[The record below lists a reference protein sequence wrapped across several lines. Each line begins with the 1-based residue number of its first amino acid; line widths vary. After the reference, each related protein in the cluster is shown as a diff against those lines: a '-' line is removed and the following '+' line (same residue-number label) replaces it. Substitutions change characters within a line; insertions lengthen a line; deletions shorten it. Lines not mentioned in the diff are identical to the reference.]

1 MRQFRTASISRSD
14 RVSSG
19 KDNWD
24 NRCRLLCCENTYGSP
39 GNNDIDLLPDKL
51 GNDLGCA
58 LAASL
63 CPSNLDR
70 DGSTPLGLLAVPIV
84 GVICSS
90 IALGEPLTVALLAAT
105 ALIIGGI
112 AIGLSDPIVRLYRS

>member
-1 MRQFRTASISRSD
+1 MSPA
-14 RVSSG
+14 
-19 KDNWD
+19 
-24 NRCRLLCCENTYGSP
+24 LLREHYGSP

-70 DGSTPLGLLAVPIV
+70 DGSTLDPAEFAQPLHESGDPLVFNRSRRRAQ
-84 GVICSS
+84 
-90 IALGEPLTVALLAAT
+90 EPDGRQPPRLPRVRRERPDGGRT
-105 ALIIGGI
+105 AE
-112 AIGLSDPIVRLYRS
+112 